1 MQGWS
6 NIYKPVNV
14 PDHYINKMKDENH
27 MIIPRDAEK
36 KAFDE
41 NQHLFMIKTQ
51 QSGTGE
57 S

>member
-14 PDHYINKMKDENH
+14 LDHYINKMKDENH